1 MLIAVISTAVEI
13 SLIFTVLNN
22 KTMVVKLGLL
32 IQVNLLIIQNRNKNN
47 I

>member
-1 MLIAVISTAVEI
+1 MLIALMSTAVEI

-32 IQVNLLIIQNRNKNN
+32 IKVNLLIIQNRNKNN